1 MIFSGRGDFVA
12 VFQRSV
18 AADKD
23 LAKAFGNNWRKN
35 NPSKDIRLVDFQME
49 NINAEVGCFFL
60 YKQDLSK
67 LK

>member
-1 MIFSGRGDFVA
+1 MIFLGRGDFLA

-23 LAKAFGNNWRKN
+23 LATAFDNNWKKN

-60 YKQDLSK
+60 YAQDV
-67 LK
+67 